1 MGHRGLPVVGILSQR
16 EQKAKIKNG
25 VIFIH
30 EDTNKKT
37 VQTSSSINRAR
48 LETFETFH
56 FLKLLQVEGW
66 LKSKRQY
73 NVLYILTFCHNDS
86 LIKIGQKDRN
96 PNIVMFK
103 SDSLWN
109 SQFIRYFGSNLR

>member
-1 MGHRGLPVVGILSQR
+1 M
-16 EQKAKIKNG
+16 KIPTKRQYKQAVALTG
-25 VIFIH
+25 QDLRHLRHFIF
-30 EDTNKKT
+30 
-37 VQTSSSINRAR
+37 
-48 LETFETFH
+48 LF
-56 FLKLLQVEGW
+56 KLLQVEGW

-73 NVLYILTFCHNDS
+73 ILPFCHNDS

-109 SQFIRYFGSNLR
+109 SQLQISAFFSIF

>member
-1 MGHRGLPVVGILSQR
+1 MSGVRILIRLSECHFWFSQ
-16 EQKAKIKNG
+16 EGQNG

-73 NVLYILTFCHNDS
+73 ILTFCHNDS

-109 SQFIRYFGSNLR
+109 SQFLRYFGSNLR